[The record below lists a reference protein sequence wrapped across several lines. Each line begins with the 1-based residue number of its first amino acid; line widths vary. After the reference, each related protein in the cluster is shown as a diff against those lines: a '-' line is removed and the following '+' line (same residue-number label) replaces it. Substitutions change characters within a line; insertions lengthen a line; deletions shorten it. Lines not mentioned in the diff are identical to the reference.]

1 LSEFYPWIANCEEG
15 IKMQT
20 ARKIAIAATV
30 VLTVVVLAWG
40 QSASNEKTLTSGR
53 YQLIAATVQLGS
65 GAPAAEQ
72 HMFMLDTM
80 TGKVWNYVPAGGFT
94 TPTGKPALSPEML
107 VRVFVDE
114 LEGTVPDLMQKTVD
128 YYEKHPAT
136 RITPRH

>member
-1 LSEFYPWIANCEEG
+1 MPVVG
-15 IKMQT
+15 I
-20 ARKIAIAATV
+20 
-30 VLTVVVLAWG
+30 VVLAWE
-40 QSASNEKTLTSGR
+40 QNTSNEKTQTPGR

-80 TGKVWNYVPAGGFT
+80 TGKVWNYVPAGDFT
-94 TPTGKPALSPEML
+94 TPTGKPAFSPEML

-114 LEGTVPDLMQKTVD
+114 LEGTVPELMQKTVD

-136 RITPRH
+136 RITPKQ